1 MMGANLHVC
10 DEVSTLIAVA
20 NAPAKD
26 QITQE
31 QARIFKALLQH
42 IDRVVRIHHELRI
55 RDLDHDTTPERLEHM
70 GSGVMLV
77 DRTAKVLFANEW
89 ARALLGC
96 GSGLTLHSGRLESTN
111 GSDTL
116 QRLIASCAPKVH
128 VSNSPGGEI
137 SLRRNKRR
145 PLRVTVTPLRPRG
158 TVAELPW
165 LGLQLPV
172 AMVTVTNPAME
183 KWPN

>member
-1 MMGANLHVC
+1 
-10 DEVSTLIAVA
+10 
-20 NAPAKD
+20 
-26 QITQE
+26 
-31 QARIFKALLQH
+31 
-42 IDRVVRIHHELRI
+42 
-55 RDLDHDTTPERLEHM
+55 M

-116 QRLIASCAPKVH
+116 QKLIASCAPKFRPP
-128 VSNSPGGEI
+128 NGPGGEI

-145 PLRVTVTPLRPRG
+145 PFRVTVTPLRARG
-158 TVAELPW
+158 SVAELPW

-183 KWPN
+183 KWSN